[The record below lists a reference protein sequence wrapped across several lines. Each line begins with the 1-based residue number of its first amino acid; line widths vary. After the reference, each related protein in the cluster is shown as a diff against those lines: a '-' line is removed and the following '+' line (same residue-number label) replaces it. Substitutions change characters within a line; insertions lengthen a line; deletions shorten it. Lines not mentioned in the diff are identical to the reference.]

1 MAMSAVFLTIS
12 VVLISGTHGLDLLH
26 GGVYDSPEAQ
36 AYWSRRFGDLFA
48 NLADIQKSSVTKN
61 PEPTVLIEE
70 LEEENEDLSDNS
82 VTTVEDIVTEAS
94 HLVQKQ
100 YPSFPVIYYP
110 TSSSLYFQTPTL
122 LF

>member
-1 MAMSAVFLTIS
+1 MFL
-12 VVLISGTHGLDLLH
+12 
-26 GGVYDSPEAQ
+26 
-36 AYWSRRFGDLFA
+36 
-48 NLADIQKSSVTKN
+48 QKSSVTKN

-82 VTTVEDIVTEAS
+82 ITTVEDIVTEAS

-122 LF
+122 LTNINSNQISI